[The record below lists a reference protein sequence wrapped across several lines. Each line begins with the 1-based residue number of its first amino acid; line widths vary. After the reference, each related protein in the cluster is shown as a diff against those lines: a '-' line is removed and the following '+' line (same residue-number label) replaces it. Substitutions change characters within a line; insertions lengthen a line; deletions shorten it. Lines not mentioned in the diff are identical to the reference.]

1 MSEQNDENLEP
12 RRIVWIRDE
21 DTDESLDMEVFL
33 ELEQDGRT
41 YALITPPV
49 PTVNLFQVDDAEAA
63 EEGEALN
70 EADLDT
76 FKALR
81 PQIDEFLKPWGVTVS
96 VKGSEI
102 RLSDELPEQVY
113 ADSPLLEI
121 EADEEP
127 ETFLQLGELDSG
139 DTLYWLLMPSPPP
152 LYAVSLQ
159 GDQATYLSD
168 EELERLQPLFDEA
181 MAEID
186 EEIEDGG
193 TEKN

>member
-1 MSEQNDENLEP
+1 M
-12 RRIVWIRDE
+12 
-21 DTDESLDMEVFL
+21 
-33 ELEQDGRT
+33 
-41 YALITPPV
+41 
-49 PTVNLFQVDDAEAA
+49 
-63 EEGEALN
+63 
-70 EADLDT
+70 
-76 FKALR
+76 
-81 PQIDEFLKPWGVTVS
+81 
-96 VKGSEI
+96 
-102 RLSDELPEQVY
+102 Y